1 MFTHDFPFDPTYGY
15 DLAALMRVALP
26 DPTYEP
32 ADLVPFW
39 QATYAEAMQVAPEIT
54 LRPISSPDPGQQLLE
69 IEFNAWAGAQR
80 VRRIGGWLIQPVDEE
95 PQLGI
100 VMGHGYSGRES
111 PLPLPNF
118 GLPAMVIM
126 PCLRGF
132 NRSAAPDLPNLA
144 AQHVVHG
151 IAERDSYL
159 HRGCVADVWAA
170 ATALLTLAPQLTGRL
185 RYWGGSF
192 GGGIGAM
199 AVPWDARFSRAFL
212 DIPSFGHHP
221 IRLQLP
227 CTGSGEAVRQYHAQH
242 PGVIDVL
249 RYYDAALCA
258 RYITVPTLVAAA
270 KFDPAVPPPGQFAV
284 YHALRCERELFVRE
298 YAHFELDVPL
308 ATNDPWPVAA
318 RWITA
323 DLAPRSSAP
332 AA

>member
-1 MFTHDFPFDPTYGY
+1 MFAHDHPFDPTYGY
-15 DLAALMRVALP
+15 DLDALMRVPLP
-26 DPTYEP
+26 DPDDEP
-32 ADLVPFW
+32 PDLVDFW
-39 QATYAEAMQVAPEIT
+39 QATYAETLQVDPAIT
-54 LRPISSPDPGQQLLE
+54 MRPIPSPDPSKELLE
-69 IEFNAWAGAQR
+69 IEFNAWDGAGA
-80 VRRIGGWLIQPVDEE
+80 VRRIGGWLLQPRDEQ

-118 GLPAMVIM
+118 GVPAMVIM

-132 NRSAAPDLPNLA
+132 NRSAAPELPGVA

-151 IAERDSYL
+151 IASRESYI
-159 HRGCVADVWAA
+159 HRGCVTDVWAA
-170 ATALLTLAPQLTGRL
+170 ATALLTLAPALSGRL

-199 AVPWDARFSRAFL
+199 AVPWDQRFSRAFL

-227 CTGSGEAVRQYHAQH
+227 CVGSGESVRQYHAQH
-242 PGVIDVL
+242 PEVIDVL
-249 RYYDAALCA
+249 RYYDAAICA

-298 YAHFELDVPL
+298 YAHFELEVPL
-308 ATNDPWPVAA
+308 ASNDPWPVAA

-323 DLAPRSSAP
+323 DLAPPSA
-332 AA
+332 ATG